1 MPHQSI
7 LFGLAALLAI
17 LFGLSSCAKQ
27 AFYYPDH
34 TDYGSPAQS
43 GLPYENVSF
52 QSADG
57 TPLHGWFVPARG
69 VADAK
74 QARATIIHFHGN
86 AQNLT
91 AHWQAVKWLPEH

>member
-1 MPHQSI
+1 MKHKSI
-7 LFGLAALLAI
+7 FFGLAALLAI

-91 AHWQAVKWLPEH
+91 AH